1 MEKKKT
7 NELLESIK
15 TKREILDYINQN
27 KDELIAE
34 SLSEYLN
41 RLLAES
47 GKKRSEIVEAGDL
60 PKGYTY
66 ELFSG
71 EKTNPSRDMLIKLCF
86 GFGFDL
92 EQTQTFLKRTGAGVL
107 YPRSKRDSVIIFAIE
122 NKAGVV
128 RCNLLLEECGENLL
142 KS

>member
-15 TKREILDYINQN
+15 TKKEILDYINQN
-27 KDELIAE
+27 KDELIRE
-34 SLSEYLN
+34 SLSQYLN
-41 RLLAES
+41 RLLAET
-47 GKKRSEIVEAGDL
+47 GKKRSEIVAAGDL

-71 EKTNPSRDMLIKLCF
+71 EKTNPSRDMLIKICF
-86 GFGFDL
+86 GFGLDL

-107 YPRSKRDSVIIFAIE
+107 YPRNKRDSVIIFAIE
-122 NKAGVV
+122 NKLGIV
-128 RCNLLLEECGENLL
+128 RCNMLLEENGEILL
-142 KS
+142 KN

>member
-15 TKREILDYINQN
+15 TKKEILDYINQN
-27 KDELIAE
+27 KDELITE
-34 SLSEYLN
+34 SLSQYLN
-41 RLLAES
+41 RLLAET
-47 GKKRSEIVEAGDL
+47 GIRRSDIVKAGDL
-60 PKGYTY
+60 PKGYVY
-66 ELFSG
+66 DLFSG
-71 EKTNPSRDMLIKLCF
+71 DKTNPSRDILIKLCF

-107 YPRSKRDSVIIFAIE
+107 YPRNKRDSVIIFAIE
-122 NKAGVV
+122 NKLGIV
-128 RCNLLLEECGENLL
+128 RCNMLLDENKEKVL

>member
-47 GKKRSEIVEAGDL
+47 AEIEEAA
-60 PKGYTY
+60 
-66 ELFSG
+66 FS
-71 EKTNPSRDMLIKLCF
+71 RVMD
-86 GFGFDL
+86 
-92 EQTQTFLKRTGAGVL
+92 
-107 YPRSKRDSVIIFAIE
+107 
-122 NKAGVV
+122 VV
-128 RCNLLLEECGENLL
+128 RP
-142 KS
+142 